1 MKLSIIIPVYNVE
14 RYVGACLDSVYEQQ
28 VDEASFEVVVVNDG
42 TPDDSMRVVA
52 RYAEC
57 HANIVVINKKNGG
70 VSEARNYGIEA
81 ARGEYL
87 MFVDADDALLPGSL
101 KQVLEHIDS
110 NEGIELYVAR
120 SFNEKGEVYS
130 WKEKLPEGGM
140 LSGVESFRRGYFR
153 GSSCGA
159 LYERAFL
166 KRNSLLFPVGVRNG
180 EDTIFFTCCQV
191 LAQRM
196 RYVDIALYKINERA
210 GSASRTQNKETIL
223 LYELALRKVKEF
235 ECNHTS
241 LSKEQK
247 YLVDFLKYTLI
258 SNLTYQAVISRLSY
272 GELQHSLSIRSYLP
286 LEFDKST
293 LCHNKIGLMNF
304 SYSSFYFIMYFRY
317 KILDFK
323 IKCFKHF

>member
-101 KQVLEHIDS
+101 KQILEHIDS

-130 WKEKLPEGGM
+130 WREKLPIGRV
-140 LSGVESFRRGYFR
+140 LSGVESFRHGYFR
-153 GSSCGA
+153 GSSWGA

-166 KRNSLLFPVGVRNG
+166 LKKSLLFPVGVRNG

-223 LYELALRKVKEF
+223 LYEVALRKVKEF
-235 ECNHTS
+235 ECNHAS
-241 LSKEQK
+241 LSKEQT
-247 YLVDFLKYTLI
+247 YLIDFLKYTLI
-258 SNLTYQAVISRLSY
+258 SNLTYQAVISCLSY
-272 GELQHSLSIRSYLP
+272 GELQCRLSIRSYLP
-286 LEFDKST
+286 LKFDKST
-293 LCHNKIGLMNF
+293 LCHNKIRLLNF
-304 SYSSFYFIMYFRY
+304 SYCLFYFIFYFRY
-317 KILDFK
+317 KVIA
-323 IKCFKHF
+323 INS